1 MQNPQPQ
8 PNNVPKK
15 WANLPLIRGVY
26 KYDEPLDAY
35 TTFRI
40 GGPAEV
46 LCEPQDLD
54 DFCAFLRGKPQDVG
68 LTIIGDGSNILV
80 RDGGISGV
88 VVRLAKGCDSVSVEG
103 NKIRAQAG
111 ASTGKVARAARE
123 AELTNLEWICGI
135 PGSIGGALVMN
146 AGCYGWE
153 MVDVLDEITL
163 IDPRGTQHIVA
174 PQDVAPRYR
183 GTTIP
188 EGWYYGGCVFRLEK
202 GHKDEIRERMREVN
216 TKRRLSQ
223 PLELP
228 NAGSLFKNPDGHKAW
243 QLIEK
248 AGCRGLR
255 RGDAQV
261 SEKHCNF
268 FVNLGKA
275 TAADM
280 EDLAEE
286 VRSRV
291 LATTGVTL
299 EWEVRRLGERLKSW

>member
-1 MQNPQPQ
+1 MKTQQQ
-8 PNNVPKK
+8 QVNNLPKK

-26 KYDEPLDAY
+26 MCDEPLEAY

-46 LCEPQDLD
+46 LFHPLDLD
-54 DFCAFLRGKPQDVG
+54 DFCTFLGGKPQDVA
-68 LTIIGDGSNILV
+68 LTILGDGSNILV
-80 RDGGISGV
+80 RDGGIPDV
-88 VVRLAKGCDSVSVEG
+88 VVRLSKGCDNVSVEG
-103 NKIRAQAG
+103 DKIRAEAG

-123 AELTNLEWICGI
+123 AGLTNLEWICGI

-153 MVDVLDEITL
+153 MVDVLEEIEL
-163 IDPRGTQHIVA
+163 IDPQGGRHKVA

-183 GTTIP
+183 ATTLP
-188 EGWYYGGCVFRLEK
+188 QGWYYGAAVFKLENGK
-202 GHKDEIRERMREVN
+202 KDEIRQRMREVN

-243 QLIEK
+243 QLIEQ
-248 AGCRGLR
+248 AGCRGKRL
-255 RGDAQV
+255 GDAQV

-268 FVNLGKA
+268 FVNLGNA

-280 EDLAEE
+280 ETLAED
-286 VRSRV
+286 VRTHV
-291 LATTGVTL
+291 QQKTGVLL
-299 EWEVRRLGERLKSW
+299 EWEVRRLGQKTKTW